1 MRKIAYIVLFIGMV
15 LGVINLTLTNSLA
28 TEGEFLKST
37 VGQKNEKE
45 QELSSLRQSI
55 MEVQGLG
62 RIGERARELGISESA
77 KFVR

>member
-45 QELSSLRQSI
+45 QELSKLRQSI
-55 MEVQGLG
+55 IEAQGLR
-62 RIGERARELGISESA
+62 RIGERAHELGISESA